1 MPCIM
6 ITGRVFPDLATRAL
20 THFLSVTL
28 RLPVLGLCDWNP
40 YGMALLMT
48 YILGSLASGLEV
60 GFAKVDS
67 QDISLLCE
75 DDMDRTSLS

>member
-1 MPCIM
+1 M
-6 ITGRVFPDLATRAL
+6 ITGRGFPDLATRAL

-28 RLPVLGLCDWNP
+28 HLPVLGICDWNP

-60 GFAKVDS
+60 RCLKEGS
-67 QDISLLCE
+67 SDISLLRKN
-75 DDMDRTSLS
+75 DMDWTSLS